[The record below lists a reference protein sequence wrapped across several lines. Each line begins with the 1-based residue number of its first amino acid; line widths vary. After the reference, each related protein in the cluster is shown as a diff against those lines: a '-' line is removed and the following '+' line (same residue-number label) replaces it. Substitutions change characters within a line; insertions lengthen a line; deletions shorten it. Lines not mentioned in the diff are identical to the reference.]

1 MSRAVGKEQRIKES
15 SSCSK
20 ARALWIRRT
29 RSTRAGSR
37 SSRCFS
43 SSSWCSPPAGV
54 RGLLEDCYT
63 EVNDH
68 LQVHHQRH
76 TMDFRAIQLQLSPI
90 FLLLLPSGPT
100 SSRYQCHA
108 KPHHLYVS
116 PPRMPSKYRM
126 TLQWQFCQDI
136 DQVKNIKKERLVSP
150 WKRIEVEKSLN
161 FSFFSVLFNWSG
173 DNPFKL
179 HPNLEHWAAF

>member
-1 MSRAVGKEQRIKES
+1 MENLARDLVVRGPPCIKP
-15 SSCSK
+15 
-20 ARALWIRRT
+20 RRT

-116 PPRMPSKYRM
+116 PPGMSSEYRTI
-126 TLQWQFCQDI
+126 TLQWRFCQDI
-136 DQVKNIKKERLVSP
+136 EKVKNINETSN
-150 WKRIEVEKSLN
+150 EVENFLN
-161 FSFFSVLFNWSG
+161 FRVSSVLLNWSW

-179 HPNLEHWAAF
+179 HPSLEHWAAF